1 MDEQKGM
8 KILFKILIWV
18 FLAAWFVV
26 VLGFVSAEADKVVCN
41 RIEVELTDTALSR
54 FVTAADVREI
64 LSESGIPIQGYA
76 MSQIDSRKLEQSLE
90 ENPYISNAEV
100 SKDIS
105 GRLEVKVKQR
115 VPLVRIMPD
124 GESGFYLDREGHRLP
139 LSDQFTPRTLLVSG
153 HLAESDT
160 KMANQ
165 LQEILDFSLYLSDHS
180 FWNAQIVQIYVDR
193 QGEVELIPRVGAHQI
208 LLGSMDQW
216 DQKLR
221 NLELLYKQGL
231 SRYGWNT
238 YETINLKYTN
248 QVICSKR

>member
-1 MDEQKGM
+1 MKG
-8 KILFKILIWV
+8 LLKILIWV

-26 VLGFVSAEADKVVCN
+26 VLGFVSGEADKVVCN
-41 RIEVELTDTALSR
+41 RVEVELTDTALSR
-54 FVTAADVREI
+54 FVTVADVREI
-64 LSESGIPIQGYA
+64 LYTSGISLQGYA
-76 MSQIDSRKLEQSLE
+76 LSQIDSRKLEQALE

-100 SKDIS
+100 SKDVS
-105 GRLEVKVKQR
+105 GRLEVRVNQR

-139 LSDQFTPRTLLVSG
+139 LSGQFTPKTLLISG
-153 HLAESDT
+153 HLGGEGAE
-160 KMANQ
+160 AVQQ
-165 LQEILDFSLYLSDHS
+165 LQEILDFSTYISDHPL
-180 FWNAQIVQIYVDR
+180 WKDQIVQIYVDR
-193 QGEVELIPRVGAHQI
+193 KGEVELIPRVGAHQI

-221 NLELLYKQGL
+221 NLELLYRQGL